1 MTDIIGKI
9 QSKYNEYTKTQKKI
23 ADYVVK
29 HTLDASFMTI
39 DNMARKIGVSTMSI
53 VRLAAVLDYPGYSD
67 FQHSLQEYLKNTAR
81 PSLKLK
87 VKEKSDDGNNNLTD
101 KIINQQIENLQVT
114 YNNISP
120 TNIEKAIK
128 YINEAQQVFVF
139 GLRSS
144 FSAAHY
150 LNYNINRMFGHSS
163 LISAEGGEEYDKL
176 LKLNE
181 NSVLIAFTLPR
192 YVEKVNIGCKIAKQK
207 GAKVIA
213 ITDKLSSPISVN
225 SDILFCVET
234 NSLGFHNSI
243 LSSML
248 ISEIIIGCLTEGNH
262 SKIEQRLRD
271 MEEILYSFHV
281 HVNK

>member
-1 MTDIIGKI
+1 
-9 QSKYNEYTKTQKKI
+9 
-23 ADYVVK
+23 
-29 HTLDASFMTI
+29 
-39 DNMARKIGVSTMSI
+39 
-53 VRLAAVLDYPGYSD
+53 
-67 FQHSLQEYLKNTAR
+67 
-81 PSLKLK
+81 
-87 VKEKSDDGNNNLTD
+87 
-101 KIINQQIENLQVT
+101 
-114 YNNISP
+114 
-120 TNIEKAIK
+120 
-128 YINEAQQVFVF
+128 
-139 GLRSS
+139 
-144 FSAAHY
+144 
-150 LNYNINRMFGHSS
+150 MFGHSS